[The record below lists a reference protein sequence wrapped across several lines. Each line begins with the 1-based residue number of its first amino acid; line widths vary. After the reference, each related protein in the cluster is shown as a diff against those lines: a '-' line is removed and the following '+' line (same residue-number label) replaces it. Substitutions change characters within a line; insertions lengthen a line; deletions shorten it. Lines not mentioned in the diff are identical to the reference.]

1 MKLATTQY
9 YGTGRRKRS
18 IARVRLI
25 PGTGKIV
32 VNKKEM
38 KDYFGGRMLTC
49 EPIIRQPLILT
60 SAIDKYDVMVRVEG
74 GGISGQTEAIRHGI
88 ARALINANAELR
100 AILKKSGFLTR
111 DPRMHERKKYGLY
124 GRRRRFQYSK
134 R

>member
-1 MKLATTQY
+1 MAITQY
-9 YGTGRRKRS
+9 CGTGRRKKA

-25 PGTGKIV
+25 PGNGKMI

-38 KDYFGGRMLTC
+38 KDYFGGRSLTF
-49 EPIIRQPLILT
+49 EPIIRQPLIAT
-60 SAIDKYDVMVRVEG
+60 STIDKYDVLSKVEG
-74 GGISGQTEAIRHGI
+74 GGVSGQAEAIRHGI
-88 ARALINANAELR
+88 ARALIIANAELR
-100 AILKKSGFLTR
+100 AVLKKGGFLTR